1 MNIKELIPFGESNRI
16 KASEITQ
23 RTNLHGSQIREQV
36 NKLRSEFVPIASDE
50 RGYFIAE
57 TPEELN
63 HTIAQLNS
71 RIHKM
76 NKAREGLK
84 KAQRIMEEEANV

>member
-1 MNIKELIPFGESNRI
+1 MEIRDYIPVGVGNRI
-16 KASEITQ
+16 TA
-23 RTNLHGSQIREQV
+23 SQISRLTNTHGANVRYQV
-36 NKLRSEFVPIASDE
+36 NKLRSEGEPIASDE

-63 HTIAQLNS
+63 HTIAQINS

-76 NKAREGLK
+76 IKAREGLK
-84 KAQRIMEEEANV
+84 KAQRKMEENL